1 VLWQGVFLPVGT
13 PKEVVSK
20 IAGDVNTILDSA
32 DMKEKMTAAGVQ
44 ILRSTQPEFD
54 AYYRADIAKWA
65 RVIKSSGIK
74 LGSGS

>member
-1 VLWQGVFLPVGT
+1 VLWQGVFLPAST
-13 PKEVVSK
+13 PKDVVNK
-20 IAGDVNTILDSA
+20 IANDVNAILDSA

-44 ILRSTQPEFD
+44 ILRSSQPEFD